1 MQQFLT
7 AITMNK
13 KRIKNLK
20 EKDSKKDER
29 FIDAGA
35 NFCKYN
41 NYFNIFWLG
50 NL

>member
-1 MQQFLT
+1 MWK
-7 AITMNK
+7 K
-13 KRIKNLK
+13 KRMKNLK
-20 EKDSKKDER
+20 EKDGKRDER
-29 FIDAGA
+29 FIDAMS